1 MIFQWKNMLFVTI
14 IYVMTSTNN
23 KLQCII
29 TGRQLIATKDYYK
42 RKVEKAGDEETLHK
56 TYICREAKN
65 LIKQGISVDRTRE
78 ILDVDL
84 TKVESVIDESIISD
98 ILSEEKST
106 RIRRINNI
114 VTTSKTISNQ
124 TDPKVKQFITNILN
138 E

>member
-1 MIFQWKNMLFVTI
+1 MIFQWKSPLFVTI

-23 KLQCII
+23 KLRCII
-29 TGRQLIATKDYYK
+29 TGRQLIATKDYYR
-42 RKVEKAGDEETLHK
+42 RKVEKAGDEEKLHR

-84 TKVESVIDESIISD
+84 TIVEQSIDDDIIND

-106 RIRRINNI
+106 RIKRINNI

-124 TDPKVKQFITNILN
+124 TDPSVKVFINNILN